1 MNAKT
6 ITFLLVGMCFSFT
19 LVLGLML
26 TLFEPSSPPPTRRPL
41 TRRAR
46 SQEAA
51 ATAHRPKPRVA
62 PGAEIPADALV
73 SGPAVQLPVPGLEE
87 QRLTAPLQESELV
100 SEETSRQ
107 IQLIRKVLTHQIS
120 VLEKERNQM
129 LTELARRLKGMS
141 AGQAAGELKV
151 LDDETATLVLKKI
164 PRTQRRSILEQLPPQ
179 RARRLRL

>member
-26 TLFEPSSPPPTRRPL
+26 TLFEPSPPPP

-46 SQEAA
+46 SQKA
-51 ATAHRPKPRVA
+51 ATTSHRPKLRVA
-62 PGAEIPADALV
+62 PGSEIPADALV
-73 SGPAVQLPVPGLEE
+73 SGPAVQPPVPGLEE
-87 QRLTAPLQESELV
+87 QGLRAPLPESKLV

-107 IQLIRKVLTHQIS
+107 IQLIRTVLSHQIS

-129 LTELARRLKGMS
+129 LAELARCLKEMS
-141 AGQAAGELKV
+141 PGQAAGELKV

-164 PRTQRRSILEQLPPQ
+164 PHTQRRSILEQLPPQ